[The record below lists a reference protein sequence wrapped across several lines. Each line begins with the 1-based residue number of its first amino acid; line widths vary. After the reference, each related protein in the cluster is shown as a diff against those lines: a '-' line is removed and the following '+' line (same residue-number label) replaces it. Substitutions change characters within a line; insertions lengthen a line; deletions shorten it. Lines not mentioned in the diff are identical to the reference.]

1 MVDAGP
7 VSVLAGRL
15 GLGAHEHVAIV
26 GGGGKS
32 SLLFAL
38 GRELPGRV
46 VMTTTTRIFAAQTQQ
61 NFDRLFTKA
70 AQYKAAA

>member
-1 MVDAGP
+1 MDLVEA
-7 VSVLAGRL
+7 L
-15 GLGAHEHVAIV
+15 GLRRGPGLVSLV

-46 VMTTTTRIFAAQTQQ
+46 VMTTTTRIFTAQMKSADQV
-61 NFDRLFTKA
+61 
-70 AQYKAAA
+70 